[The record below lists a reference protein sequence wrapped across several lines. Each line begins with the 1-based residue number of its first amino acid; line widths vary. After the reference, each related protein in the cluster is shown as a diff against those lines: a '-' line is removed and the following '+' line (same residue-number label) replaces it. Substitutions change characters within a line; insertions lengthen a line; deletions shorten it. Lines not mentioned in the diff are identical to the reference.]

1 MTQLSLAP
9 AHLRVGALVRIP
21 NTSLTF
27 RIAQVLDFGRV
38 VVSDRPLG
46 PDVVFR
52 LPPDQWRYVAD
63 GLEVVEET

>member
-9 AHLRVGALVRIP
+9 AHLRVGTLVRIP
-21 NTSLTF
+21 RGPTF

-46 PDVVFR
+46 PDAVFR
-52 LPPDQWRYVAD
+52 LGPDMWRYLAH

>member
-9 AHLRVGALVRIP
+9 AHLRVGTLVRIP
-21 NTSLTF
+21 RGPTF

-46 PDVVFR
+46 PDLVFR
-52 LPPDQWRYVAD
+52 ITDPDMWRYVSD